1 MCRKEQHEHYSK
13 SCFCFQHKIGLMQHK
28 EDVFHLCVNY
38 CFKKSLEK
46 YSVWFLF
53 CLCSRGILCTLAYLL
68 ASGLCMIKLKSGQCP
83 SAELSKL
90 FSICGASHIR
100 CICFCSLSLSVRFW
114 ISPWFFSSRLLSLVK
129 VNCCPHHLPGC
140 SCPAQEWKHLCLSRK
155 QTHAGKPRKWTP
167 IAKRMGV
174 CLSDI

>member
-1 MCRKEQHEHYSK
+1 
-13 SCFCFQHKIGLMQHK
+13 MQHK

-129 VNCCPHHLPGC
+129 VNCCPHHLPGGGFM
-140 SCPAQEWKHLCLSRK
+140 SCTRVETPLPVTQTDTCRETKKMNTNSKTDGCLFVWHLEE
-155 QTHAGKPRKWTP
+155 AGNKGRIEAFKERPP
-167 IAKRMGV
+167 QQH
-174 CLSDI
+174 